1 VVDLSH
7 VEGRVEPQD
16 AAHMH
21 TALWYAE
28 RGLGH
33 TAPNPIVGAVVV
45 DDEGV
50 VVGVGHHERA
60 GGPHAEIVALTEAGD
75 RARGATLYCT
85 LEPCSHFNRT
95 GPCCVAVYDAGIR
108 RLVAAVGDPN
118 PRVSGRGLT
127 YLRER
132 GVDVTVGVGRTGA
145 TRQNAPFFMVMTHGR
160 PWVCVKVAMSLDGA
174 VAQAPGVRTSISG
187 PRANRWTQRRRAE
200 TDAIAVGV
208 GTVLA
213 DDPVLTAREVYRDR
227 PLVRVVFDRRLRTP
241 PTARLFAT
249 LDHGPVAVLGAPAM
263 TESPAADAL
272 RAVGAIVLP
281 ADSLE
286 VGLQQLVALDVTSV
300 LVEGGPTLHAALW
313 VDRLVD
319 QVVEIV
325 AERALGPG
333 ALPTGL
339 PAAGPLLTRRRIIPL
354 GSDVLIEGDV
364 HWTD

>member
-1 VVDLSH
+1 M
-7 VEGRVEPQD
+7 R
-16 AAHMH
+16 

-33 TAPNPIVGAVVV
+33 TAPNPNVGAVIV

-60 GGPHAEIVALTEAGD
+60 GGPHAEIVALGEAGD

-85 LEPCSHFNRT
+85 LEPCSHTNRT

-118 PRVSGRGLT
+118 PRVSGRGLL

-132 GVDVTVGVGRTGA
+132 GVDVTIGVGRA
-145 TRQNAPFFMVMTHGR
+145 EAARQNAPFFMVMTHGR
-160 PWVCVKVAMSLDGA
+160 PWVCAKVAMSLDGA
-174 VAQAPGVRTSISG
+174 VAEAPGVRTSISG
-187 PRANRWTQRRRAE
+187 QGANRWTQRRRAE
-200 TDAIAVGV
+200 IDAIAVGV

-213 DDPVLTAREVYRDR
+213 DDPLLTTRDVYRDR

-263 TESPAADAL
+263 MASPAAAAL
-272 RAVGAIVLP
+272 RAVGATVLP

-286 VGLQQLVALDVTSV
+286 AGLQQLVALDVTSV

-313 VDRLVD
+313 NARLVD
-319 QVVEIV
+319 HVVEIV
-325 AERALGPG
+325 ADRPLGAHAPR
-333 ALPTGL
+333 TGL
-339 PAAGPLLTRRRIIPL
+339 PPAGPWLTRRRIVPL
-354 GSDVLIEGDV
+354 GTDVLIEGDV